1 MKVYAAVHGLWL
13 NVGVDKNRLVK
24 KKKKEETLC
33 FDSCFKNVQL
43 IL

>member
-1 MKVYAAVHGLWL
+1 MKVYAAVYSLWL

-24 KKKKEETLC
+24 KKKETLC